1 MSIGNYGS
9 RRFRHGGGVQM
20 TPQQLQRQ
28 RTQQSQF
35 MDMAP
40 PASSGMLAPNSMWQQ
55 GIASGVTP
63 RAPQQLQRMQ
73 QMQQMQPQ
81 QMQSMGQQEW
91 TNPYL
96 SSLPPL
102 QDLPYGQP
110 QQGMQ
115 APSSEEGGPSSSNT
129 YGLTQAQIGRGQRQT
144 QQMSATPQQQQQMQQ
159 QMQQQR
165 QQAQQSITPQMQ
177 SEYGTLQAKMDKERE
192 QQRANPAIGQSM
204 RSPEEKALLQT
215 FRTAQPP
222 SQNNFGLGFGQPAP
236 TPEEMQ
242 RDNLM
247 EQQMMERART
257 MKPRPDLPF
266 MDSTPTPVGGPGYA
280 QPTSPPPPS
289 FANAPRPPQQM
300 LASGPQLPMM
310 NLSNTA
316 SVFDGPA
323 RDFGMSNAAST
334 QAQQAALNAPPT
346 QPSAFG
352 QPPVQTPAQAPP
364 TPTNEASGG
373 ASGAPT
379 SWKMSI
385 EPMAGGGLIPGYQ
398 NGGPVP
404 STRTVTRKSRNRGIA
419 RRSAIRAMERDGG
432 TFVGQDFER
441 LPDGDWRWTITYTVR
456 EGRASGGIVG
466 LRGGGMMPYGLAGG
480 GEVPMVLVNGQYIPA
495 YGFGGWLKRNVL
507 RPVLKV
513 APVAAMFIPGIG
525 PVAAGAIGG
534 IAGMLD
540 KKMGKMTKNPQ
551 TGEWETLNAGSWGDS
566 LTHGLKTGIM
576 SAVGRKGVQGASE
589 GLRAGARRAGKKG
602 LAGFLDR
609 AKAVGKGLERSKVE
623 GLLAGAMP
631 VVAGLDQRGA
641 GFQGGPAQSVQV
653 SGPAQRRAA
662 DPNAPSGGL
671 DWNSQSAFLPQGA
684 TGGLYASRHFG
695 GGLVPGYQEGG
706 EYDDMMIGDE
716 FDRPRRSRPKPR
728 SRPKAKPKA
737 KSRPDAKKR
746 RRLTAEERLRY
757 RLPDPDEEARIRAE
771 DAAEMRRLYPP
782 KIPAPA
788 PQVSQPPVQ
797 DMSQPPG
804 MDSIGEFIPDTIA
817 AAPVAPPPMPRP
829 PMGGDMEGEFEI
841 TDGVGLPPVTLAPP
855 RPVAPVP
862 ARPAPVMTRDMSF
875 EDEDEF
881 DEFGDLGDMEEF
893 VPNTVA
899 AAPKPK
905 ATPAPAPEER
915 TDEVDDIFARMNRPR
930 TEEDPDAYVSSYRQ
944 PSVTGPPV
952 PGSTED
958 PYDDEGNIKDWR
970 FLGDEQFE
978 DDVPDIIENRNAV
991 PEERRDADYKPSS
1004 VVAPLPKDENKPSP
1018 SEAKAAA
1025 AARAKAA
1032 AAAKAAEKAAADKA
1046 AADKAAAD
1054 KAAAA
1059 AAAAAKAA
1067 AAAPTPPP
1075 ASPFAGG
1082 FNPNAMPTTA
1092 GQFAQAGN
1100 PGAAAMLNRMNQ
1112 PTAIQS
1118 YLPTGRAEGGVIPE
1132 GGDDRG
1138 IPDEVMDAFASAVVA
1153 GDSETTMA
1161 FKDAFVPEVISP
1173 EEFDQLV
1180 EIIQSQE
1187 SPEGSPQ
1194 MPPQASPQMPP
1205 QMGPPMPPQ
1214 MGPPQMQPPPMP
1226 PQMPPQMQ
1234 GGGLVPGNG
1243 DGMADDIIVTADE
1256 GMPYEQDVA
1265 IGSGEFVIAADV
1277 VSGLGSGNTE
1287 RGAGVLDQLQD
1298 DVRMQRTGM
1307 LDQPPPVDLS
1317 DVLPGTYGGQY
1328 A

>member
-1 MSIGNYGS
+1 
-9 RRFRHGGGVQM
+9 
-20 TPQQLQRQ
+20 
-28 RTQQSQF
+28 
-35 MDMAP
+35 
-40 PASSGMLAPNSMWQQ
+40 
-55 GIASGVTP
+55 
-63 RAPQQLQRMQ
+63 
-73 QMQQMQPQ
+73 
-81 QMQSMGQQEW
+81 
-91 TNPYL
+91 
-96 SSLPPL
+96 
-102 QDLPYGQP
+102 
-110 QQGMQ
+110 
-115 APSSEEGGPSSSNT
+115 
-129 YGLTQAQIGRGQRQT
+129 
-144 QQMSATPQQQQQMQQ
+144 
-159 QMQQQR
+159 
-165 QQAQQSITPQMQ
+165 
-177 SEYGTLQAKMDKERE
+177 
-192 QQRANPAIGQSM
+192 
-204 RSPEEKALLQT
+204 
-215 FRTAQPP
+215 
-222 SQNNFGLGFGQPAP
+222 
-236 TPEEMQ
+236 
-242 RDNLM
+242 
-247 EQQMMERART
+247 
-257 MKPRPDLPF
+257 
-266 MDSTPTPVGGPGYA
+266 
-280 QPTSPPPPS
+280 
-289 FANAPRPPQQM
+289 
-300 LASGPQLPMM
+300 
-310 NLSNTA
+310 
-316 SVFDGPA
+316 
-323 RDFGMSNAAST
+323 
-334 QAQQAALNAPPT
+334 
-346 QPSAFG
+346 
-352 QPPVQTPAQAPP
+352 
-364 TPTNEASGG
+364 
-373 ASGAPT
+373 
-379 SWKMSI
+379 
-385 EPMAGGGLIPGYQ
+385 
-398 NGGPVP
+398 
-404 STRTVTRKSRNRGIA
+404 
-419 RRSAIRAMERDGG
+419 
-432 TFVGQDFER
+432 
-441 LPDGDWRWTITYTVR
+441 
-456 EGRASGGIVG
+456 
-466 LRGGGMMPYGLAGG
+466 
-480 GEVPMVLVNGQYIPA
+480 
-495 YGFGGWLKRNVL
+495 
-507 RPVLKV
+507 
-513 APVAAMFIPGIG
+513 
-525 PVAAGAIGG
+525 
-534 IAGMLD
+534 
-540 KKMGKMTKNPQ
+540 
-551 TGEWETLNAGSWGDS
+551 
-566 LTHGLKTGIM
+566 
-576 SAVGRKGVQGASE
+576 
-589 GLRAGARRAGKKG
+589 
-602 LAGFLDR
+602 
-609 AKAVGKGLERSKVE
+609 
-623 GLLAGAMP
+623 
-631 VVAGLDQRGA
+631 
-641 GFQGGPAQSVQV
+641 
-653 SGPAQRRAA
+653 
-662 DPNAPSGGL
+662 
-671 DWNSQSAFLPQGA
+671 
-684 TGGLYASRHFG
+684 
-695 GGLVPGYQEGG
+695 
-706 EYDDMMIGDE
+706 
-716 FDRPRRSRPKPR
+716 
-728 SRPKAKPKA
+728 
-737 KSRPDAKKR
+737 
-746 RRLTAEERLRY
+746 
-757 RLPDPDEEARIRAE
+757 
-771 DAAEMRRLYPP
+771 
-782 KIPAPA
+782 
-788 PQVSQPPVQ
+788 
-797 DMSQPPG
+797 

-862 ARPAPVMTRDMSF
+862 ARPAPVMPRDMSF
-875 EDEDEF
+875 DDEDEF
-881 DEFGDLGDMEEF
+881 GELGGMEEF

-905 ATPAPAPEER
+905 PKPKATPDSNVS
-915 TDEVDDIFARMNRPR
+915 DEQRRKDIIARMNRPR
-930 TEEDPDAYVSSYRQ
+930 TEEDPEEYVSPYRQ

-1018 SEAKAAA
+1018 EAANAAA
-1025 AARAKAA
+1025 AARKKAA